1 MNEIEEQVKDIELVS
16 KQYDVIEAFI
26 SGWCLLLVVV
36 ILSITLLT

>member
-16 KQYDVIEAFI
+16 KQYDAIEAFI